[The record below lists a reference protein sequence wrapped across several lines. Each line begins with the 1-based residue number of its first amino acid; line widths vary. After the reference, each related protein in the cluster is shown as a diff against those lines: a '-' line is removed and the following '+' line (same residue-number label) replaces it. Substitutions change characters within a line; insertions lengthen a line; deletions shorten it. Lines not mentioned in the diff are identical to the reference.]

1 MLVLSLGLM
10 FTAAPVA
17 ADDDEFSAYATPEAG
32 VDGDWFMSEDFQ
44 GIGPIARA
52 IDDTIYAASG
62 IATLGRNNVEATSS
76 SVWST
81 APLSV
86 GAAPP
91 SGTYAALLTQG
102 ASAVTNSIYVELVPP
117 AGITYALF
125 EIPIIAGTE
134 QYSFYQAQQVV
145 TGNLAQMELYF
156 SEPSSAGTDYFT
168 INYMQH
174 NATGSLTWGIR
185 DLDEQAVAWQY
196 WGPTIGSNAGVVN
209 QNFANLIADTGSGGA
224 ELDDTTWDAYELTR
238 VRVELNES
246 SPARYSYIDDIEID
260 GVTYDLEATE
270 LFKSADGGHSWEA
283 TYYSDA
289 TDGVVG
295 DAIVDIVC
303 STVDADVVYVADND
317 HVYKTEDGGDSW
329 AEGGDYLSARANTE
343 DILCMGVGW
352 DEDDDPRVFVGT
364 DAGNVWYLYDVV
376 FGADFTDLVLDSP
389 ATPVNVW
396 GFGISPDFND
406 DAFQAVLVNDA
417 DETFIA
423 YHIGS
428 DPEGWS
434 SVEIL
439 DADAANFP
447 STGGSNPV
455 FPEDF
460 NGDDFYDEQT
470 ELFVGAAG
478 GDGAALDDLGGVWRV
493 YGVDAGDEEVL
504 DNSDLDVN
512 IASLAI
518 VGTLGDTQLLAGE
531 DGDNDVW
538 YSWDDGDDFD
548 QASAEGIN
556 PAGGAFDTHVLMDA
570 LFDEDEGI
578 GWAATSG
585 LECGLHGTIDGG
597 TSWQGFG
604 LLDTDILEL
613 RAVEV
618 IVSSP
623 EMVYIVT
630 EDDSGN
636 TSEVFRWDESN
647 WERIYEELLYTTAL
661 GVMNAIG
668 VYGDTIVLY
677 DFGTTNMASSD
688 DGGQIFAEPNEPGV
702 NISCL
707 LLVDEDTWWVGTEAG
722 DLEINYTAGGRS
734 WDTAIAVDDV
744 SSDITSLAVRG
755 DEAIAG
761 TIDGEVYYSDDEGLA
776 GTWDQVGADLT
787 GTEDTYVCFDTDNT
801 DVIYAAS
808 AAVIARFQYLTTD
821 LEEVWE
827 EYAEPLN
834 FANAYGIACLDGVL
848 YASSLDTVNAT
859 AGAITRISNPLYDLT
874 DITLS
879 DVDYVSTG
887 LTNGTD
893 AFDGGMLVT
902 ASSPNVIWGW
912 DIDLF
917 ILWTYTDLMVGPVTG
932 GVADPDTADFMLTW
946 DGFDNA
952 TGYEV
957 WVYSDEDMTDA
968 HECEADD
975 TASSSANL
983 WVDAANSTGRDPTAG
998 TQYWWQVRGS
1008 VPVHSKWSEVFTFT
1022 TGAGALS
1029 IDEDEFAPAL
1039 GATDVSTTPSFGW
1052 SNLEVDSYV
1061 FEFSDT
1067 ANFSTLIESAEVAD
1081 PTYNLMAT
1089 LSHNTNYFFRVK
1101 AVVGTAEGPW
1111 AYGTFTTRVAPEVAP
1126 TPPAPA
1132 PAAPAP
1138 ILEIPIP
1145 PTPNYIYAIIGIGAA
1160 LAILVIVLI
1169 VKTRGQKG

>member
-1 MLVLSLGLM
+1 MLALSLGLV

-32 VDGDWFMSEDFQ
+32 VDGDWFMDEGFQ
-44 GIGPIARA
+44 GVGPIARA

-62 IATLGRNNVEATSS
+62 IATLGTNNYEATSS

-81 APLSV
+81 AQ
-86 GAAPP
+86 AN
-91 SGTYAALLTQG
+91 SGDYSALLTQG
-102 ASAVTNSIYVELVPP
+102 ASAVTNSIYVQLVPP
-117 AGITYALF
+117 AGITYAAF
-125 EIPIIAGTE
+125 EIDISGGAE
-134 QYSFYQAQQVV
+134 EYSFYQYQQAV
-145 TGNLAQMELYF
+145 TGNLAQVELKF
-156 SEPSSAGTDYFT
+156 TQPSSGGTDFFD

-174 NATGSLTWGIR
+174 TTLGVEGWNVR
-185 DLDEQAVAWQY
+185 DLDETVAMWQF
-196 WGPTIGSNAGVVN
+196 WGPTIGGSGANVN
-209 QNFANLIADTGSGGA
+209 WAALIALSPGVGQ
-224 ELDDTTWDAYELTR
+224 LDDTTYDAYELTR

-270 LFKSADGGHSWEA
+270 LFKSTDGGHTWEA

-329 AEGGDYLSARANTE
+329 AEGGDFIGANANTE

-364 DAGNVWYLYDVV
+364 NAGNVWYLYDVV
-376 FGADFTDLVLDSP
+376 FGADFSDLVLDSP

-396 GFGISPDFND
+396 GFGISPDFTD

-417 DETFIA
+417 TQTYLAF
-423 YHIGS
+423 HIGS
-428 DPEGWS
+428 DPSGWS
-434 SVEIL
+434 SVEL
-439 DADAANFP
+439 DDADGLAFP

-478 GDGAALDDLGGVWRV
+478 GDGADTDDLGGVWRV

-504 DNSDLDVN
+504 DNLDLDVN

-531 DGDNDVW
+531 DGDNDAW

-570 LFDEDEGI
+570 GFDEDEGI

-585 LECGLHGTIDGG
+585 LESGLHGTIDGG

-604 LLDTDILEL
+604 LLDTAIITLVT
-613 RAVEV
+613 AEV
-618 IVSSP
+618 IAASP
-623 EMVYIVT
+623 EFVYLVT
-630 EDDSGN
+630 EDVD
-636 TSEVFRWDESN
+636 TTMEVFRWDDSN
-647 WERIYEELLYTTAL
+647 WERIYEELQYTTAL
-661 GVMNAIG
+661 GEMDMIA
-668 VYGDTIVLY
+668 VYGDTIVLAEAANT
-677 DFGTTNMASSD
+677 DMASSE

-702 NISCL
+702 AISCL
-707 LLVDEDTWWVGTEAG
+707 LLVDEDTWWVGTTAG

-761 TIDGEVYYSDDEGLA
+761 TADGEVYYSDDEGLA
-776 GTWDQVGADLT
+776 GTWDQVGADFAGT
-787 GTEDTYVCFDTDNT
+787 GDTYVCFDSGNDNP

-821 LEEVWE
+821 LTEVWE
-827 EYAEPLN
+827 FYAQPTN
-834 FANAYGIACLDGVL
+834 FANAIGIACLDGVL
-848 YASSLDTVNAT
+848 YAASADAVAAL
-859 AGAITRISNPLYDLT
+859 AGAITRIVNPLYDL
-874 DITLS
+874 DVIGDS
-879 DVDYVSTG
+879 DVDYVTTG
-887 LTNGTD
+887 LTITVDG
-893 AFDGGMLVT
+893 FDGGMLVT
-902 ASSPNVIWGW
+902 ASSPNVIWGIETGAG
-912 DIDLF
+912 DFDPT
-917 ILWTYTDLMVGPVTG
+917 LWTYDDLMVGPVTG
-932 GVADPDTADFMLTW
+932 GVADPETTEFMLTW

-952 TGYEV
+952 TDYEI
-957 WVYSDEDMTDA
+957 WAYSDEDMTDA
-968 HECEADD
+968 HECYADD
-975 TASSSANL
+975 TGVISANV
-983 WVDAANSTGRDPTAG
+983 WVDATTATGRFPRAG
-998 TQYWWQVRGS
+998 TQYWWQARGS
-1008 VPVHSKWSEVFTFT
+1008 GPVHSKWSEVFTFT

-1067 ANFSTLIESAEVAD
+1067 ADFSTLLESAEVVD

-1089 LSHNTNYFFRVK
+1089 LSNNTNYFFRVK

-1111 AYGTFTTRVAPEVAP
+1111 AYGTFTTRVAPVVAP

-1132 PAAPAP
+1132 APGPAP
-1138 ILEIPIP
+1138 ILEIPTP
-1145 PTPNYIYAIIGIGAA
+1145 VTPNYIYAIIGIGAA

-1169 VKTRGQKG
+1169 VKVKRP